1 MNQPALTEKEERIYQ
16 FIRDYAHQY
25 RRPPTYEEIRTRFGY
40 RHTSS
45 IQDFLVQLRDKGYIR
60 VPIGANRKRAIEVV
74 ESESSELATV
84 PLEGTVAAGRLSEAV
99 NIRDYIEV
107 PRSMLRAGGEYFA
120 LRVKGDSM
128 IEDCILSGDIALIRR
143 QQQAE
148 NGQTVV
154 ALVDNE
160 ATIKKYFRRRRHI
173 ELVPANPNYEAIRI
187 GEDTSIAILGVLVSI
202 IRHLEQG

>member
-1 MNQPALTEKEERIYQ
+1 MNQPALTAKEERIYQ
-16 FIRDYAHQY
+16 FIRDYARQF
-25 RRPPTYEEIRTRFGY
+25 RRPPTYEEIRRKFGY
-40 RHTSS
+40 RQVSS
-45 IQDFLVQLRDKGYIR
+45 IQDFITQLRDKGYIR

-74 ESESSELATV
+74 EAESSELATV

-99 NIRDYIEV
+99 NIRDFIEV

-154 ALVDNE
+154 ALVGSE
-160 ATIKKYFRRRRHI
+160 ATIKKYYRRKRHL

-187 GEDTSIAILGVLVSI
+187 EEDTPFAILGVLVSI
-202 IRHLEQG
+202 IRQLEQA